1 MALTTEQE
9 QALLALLDENKITLS
24 ELPAATDLSA
34 EDLLLIRQGIIDKSV
49 NSNVLKKYFTPA
61 ASSFT
66 ESGIVKLSNAINSD
80 DEHIAATSKAVKSAH
95 SIALQASQ
103 DVSTKSLSKSANLA
117 DVADVAEVLKNLG
130 LSEKAA
136 TRNIG
141 NGENQIPDMSF
152 FKSSNLE
159 FGWQKLPSGIIIQWG
174 CCLSAGSGSIEAG
187 ALNSFPIAFP
197 NKCLAV
203 TTTHTGHS
211 PAIVGVVSVFVV
223 NNTLFRCYRSGSGSN
238 EVSVYYIAIGY

>member
-9 QALLALLDENKITLS
+9 QALLALLDEKKMTLS
-24 ELPAATDLSA
+24 ELPAATDLST

-49 NSNVLKKYFTPA
+49 NNNVLKKYFTPS

-80 DEHIAATSKAVKSAH
+80 DENIAATSKAVKSAH
-95 SIALQASQ
+95 NAALQASQ
-103 DVSTKSLSKSANLA
+103 DVVTNALSKSANLS
-117 DVADVAEVLKNLG
+117 DVSDPVEVLKNLG

-136 TRNIG
+136 TRKIG
-141 NGENQIPDMSF
+141 NSEAQIPDMSF

-174 CCLSAGSGSIEAG
+174 CCKSAGSGSIEAG

-211 PAIVGVVSVFVV
+211 PVVVGATSVYVVS
-223 NNTLFRCYRSGSGSN
+223 NALFRCYRSGSGTN
-238 EVSVYYIAIGY
+238 EVSVYYIAVGY